1 MDAAAAGAHG
11 EQDAAGPPAICLETI
26 VFLKHAMAFMTDT
39 SEHMRTNQ
47 WFSQLPATEQEA
59 LIHRSE
65 LITLHPG
72 EYLFRRGDM
81 PIGFYGLKDGR
92 LKAFTL
98 REDGKEAIL
107 AVIEAGNWFGQT
119 SLTSRQPRPRDVV
132 AIEKST
138 VFVLRAAAFEEL
150 MQNREFL
157 RAIAEL
163 QSIHMNWLYRIIED
177 ATLHSTRARI
187 ARRLLLVA
195 SGDVT
200 LSPLCRQDVSLSQD
214 TLAMMLGITR
224 QTLSVE
230 LKAMA
235 EKGAITLGY
244 GRIEIISKEILE
256 SLQDGL

>member
-1 MDAAAAGAHG
+1 
-11 EQDAAGPPAICLETI
+11 
-26 VFLKHAMAFMTDT
+26 MALMTDT
-39 SEHMRTNQ
+39 SDDMRTNQ
-47 WFSQLPATEQEA
+47 WFRALPAAEQEA
-59 LIHRSE
+59 LIRRSE

-72 EYLFRRGDM
+72 EYLFRRGDT
-81 PIGFYGLKDGR
+81 PTGFYGIKNGR

-132 AIEKST
+132 ALDRST
-138 VFVLRAAAFEEL
+138 IFVVRVAAFEEL
-150 MQNREFL
+150 MQSNAFV

-163 QSIHMNWLYRIIED
+163 QSIHMNWLYRMVED
-177 ATLHSTRARI
+177 ATLQSTRARI
-187 ARRLLLVA
+187 ARRLLLIS

-200 LSPLCRQDVSLSQD
+200 MSPRSRQDVSLSQD

-224 QTLSVE
+224 QTLSLE

-235 EKGAITLGY
+235 EKGALTLRY
-244 GRIEIISKEILE
+244 GRIVIRSKDIL
-256 SLQDGL
+256 SSFQDYQ

>member
-1 MDAAAAGAHG
+1 
-11 EQDAAGPPAICLETI
+11 
-26 VFLKHAMAFMTDT
+26 MAFMTDT
-39 SEHMRTNQ
+39 SAEMRTNE
-47 WFSQLPATEQEA
+47 WFCSLPANEQEA
-59 LIHRSE
+59 LIQRSE

-81 PIGFYGLKDGR
+81 PSAFCGLKNGR

-107 AVIEAGNWFGQT
+107 AVIEPGNWFGQT
-119 SLTSRQPRPRDVV
+119 SMTSRQPRARDVV
-132 AIEKST
+132 AIERAT
-138 VFVLRAAAFEEL
+138 VFVVRTAAFDEL
-150 MQNREFL
+150 MKSQVFL

-163 QSIHMNWLYRIIED
+163 QSIHMNWLYRLVED

-187 ARRLLLVA
+187 ARRLLLLA

-200 LSPLCRQDVSLSQD
+200 TWQESRGDISVSQD

-224 QTLSVE
+224 QTLSLE

-235 EKGAITLGY
+235 EKGAIALRY
-244 GRIEIISKEILE
+244 GRIEICSKDIL
-256 SLQDGL
+256 SSFQDGQ